1 MENKKISELLRERD
15 LCLKKIQKES
25 KNFTAYDTLTGNAK
39 PSNNIETT
47 THVFQKVCDLL
58 KNVSE
63 ITYFLRRANVA
74 TLTELE
80 DFWGEKMSIVEAR
93 QNQVEDKL
101 DGLPSVH
108 QHLKNLYNKI
118 LKQASLTNKNVRDHN
133 ESHNLKL
140 KKIKET
146 EYMKHEDERKSSREQ
161 NIELPND
168 FESSY
173 DAKIKN
179 IVDAFWTKYKAVQ
192 VDPINVF
199 GLMGQLS
206 SWIDLFEKTNQTQIN
221 KSNNSEPKFDY
232 DISCYK
238 SNNSNVNT
246 ISLEELHSLIQESNT
261 QIENLI
267 TRFVAVSWKIGN
279 GEIIDPS
286 IDKSNENY
294 NLILESIKS
303 YDQMKKIFRIV
314 STFEET
320 NYLNPM
326 TKLKMSSVD
335 MADFKNTVIP
345 VIELMLTTAE
355 QQKKNAMTYVKSL
368 ETSVRNETVKLLE
381 NSMNSASSRPPADKI
396 KEYTNNLMES
406 IMPKIINSPDIEK
419 QLEKYQ
425 KFLDDF
431 DSQIKPAMSTVNANT
446 RIVISW
452 NDVKPSK
459 STYDWNTIDQL
470 PAYNE
475 PNKKI
480 NLTGSTNT
488 TNTPGAIKTYVPIK
502 YSTTTSSLIGSG
514 GRL

>member
-15 LCLKKIQKES
+15 LCLKKIEKES

-47 THVFQKVCDLL
+47 THTFQKVCDLL

-74 TLTELE
+74 TLTDLE

-93 QNQVEDKL
+93 QNQAEDKF

-133 ESHNLKL
+133 ESYNLKL
-140 KKIKET
+140 NKIKET
-146 EYMKHEDERKSSREQ
+146 EYVKHEDERKSSREQ

-168 FESSY
+168 FETSY
-173 DAKIKN
+173 DTKMKN
-179 IVDAFWTKYKAVQ
+179 IVDAFWAKYKAVQ

-199 GLMGQLS
+199 GLLDQLS

-221 KSNNSEPKFDY
+221 KSNNSEAKFNY
-232 DISCYK
+232 DITCYK
-238 SNNSNVNT
+238 SNCLNNSNENT
-246 ISLEELHSLIQESNT
+246 ISLEELHSLIQESNI

-267 TRFVAVSWKIGN
+267 TRFVAVSWRIGN

-303 YDQMKKIFRIV
+303 YGQMKKIFRIV

-326 TKLKMSSVD
+326 TKFKMSSVD
-335 MADFKNTVIP
+335 MADFKNTVVP
-345 VIELMLTTAE
+345 VMESMLAIAE
-355 QQKKNAMTYVKSL
+355 QQKKNAMTHVKSL

-381 NSMNSASSRPPADKI
+381 NSMNSAGSRPAADKI

-431 DSQIKPAMSTVNANT
+431 DSQIKPAMSTINANT
-446 RIVISW
+446 RIIIQW
-452 NDVKPSK
+452 NNIKPLK
-459 STYDWNTIDQL
+459 STYDWNTIDKL
-470 PAYNE
+470 SSYDE

-480 NLTGSTNT
+480 NSTIT
-488 TNTPGAIKTYVPIK
+488 TGAIKTYVPIK
-502 YSTTTSSLIGSG
+502 HSTTTSSLIGSG